1 MPSASKLKDW
11 VWPIIAGGAIG
22 LAILT
27 SSNLQTRSD
36 ANHQPAPLSYSEA
49 VSRAAPAVVSI
60 YTRRLS
66 NESGE
71 LMNDAAYRLYRN
83 LGMIRSDDLQ
93 STVLGSGVI
102 LSPDGFIATN
112 RHVIEGATN
121 ILVILADGREAS
133 ARIYADDETSDIA
146 LLKINLPNLSHLTLE
161 TERPVNVGDVALA
174 IGNPV
179 GVGITVTQGIISAT
193 QRVGGD
199 ISNGL
204 YLQTDAAINPGNSG
218 GALINGHG
226 ELIGISTSILGRQ
239 TEGISFA
246 IPAPTVKFVV
256 DSLITNGRVIRGWLG
271 ISGGSI
277 NAAYAREFNVPT
289 DHGLAVVGVT
299 PNGPADLAGL
309 ETGDVI
315 IGWNNK
321 LITSGA
327 EIMQNV
333 ATAAP
338 GETLT
343 LTVWRQNRQLTLSL
357 EVTEKPSSS

>member
-1 MPSASKLKDW
+1 MPSSTNLKDW
-11 VWPIIAGGAIG
+11 IWPIVAGAAVGF
-22 LAILT
+22 ILL
-27 SSNLQTRSD
+27 SSSIFQSHPNSGST
-36 ANHQPAPLSYSEA
+36 QPVASYSTA
-49 VSRAAPAVVSI
+49 VSKAAPAVVSI

-66 NESGE
+66 SESGE
-71 LMNDAAYRLYRN
+71 LLNDAAYRLYRN
-83 LGMIRSDDLQ
+83 LGMVRNEDLQ

-102 LSPDGFIATN
+102 ISPDGFIATN

-133 ARIYADDETSDIA
+133 ASIYADDEVSDLA
-146 LLKINLPNLSHLTLE
+146 LLKINLPNLAHLELSNEQT
-161 TERPVNVGDVALA
+161 TNVGDVVLA

-179 GVGITVTQGIISAT
+179 GVGLTVTQGIVSAT

-199 ISNGL
+199 IANGL

-218 GALINGHG
+218 GALVNSRGD
-226 ELIGISTSILGRQ
+226 LIGISTSILGRQ

-246 IPAPTVKFVV
+246 IPTPTVKFVV

-271 ISGGSI
+271 IAGGSI

-289 DHGLAVVGVT
+289 EHGLAVVGIA
-299 PNGPADLAGL
+299 PNSPAEAAGL

-315 IGWNNK
+315 IGWNGK
-321 LITSGA
+321 PISSGA

-343 LTVWRQNRQLTLSL
+343 LSVWRQNREITLAL
-357 EVTEKPSSS
+357 EVIERP